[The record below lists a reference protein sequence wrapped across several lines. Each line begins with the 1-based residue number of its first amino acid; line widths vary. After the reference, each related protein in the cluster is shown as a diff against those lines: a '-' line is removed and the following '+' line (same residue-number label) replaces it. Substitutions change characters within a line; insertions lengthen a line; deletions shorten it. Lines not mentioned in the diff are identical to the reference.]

1 MDIFAQRLR
10 ELRKQNMLSQREI
23 ADILGVKEKAY
34 QHYEY
39 GNVKPKVETLV
50 KMAEIFEVST
60 DFLFGLSDK
69 AEMKQTLFA
78 KDIKKSISTI
88 LRFERKK
95 LGFTQKQM
103 AEQLGMGYT
112 TYQQYENRKRMPINE
127 SLLHMAQ
134 YFHLDLDTLLGRNE

>member
-1 MDIFAQRLR
+1 
-10 ELRKQNMLSQREI
+10 
-23 ADILGVKEKAY
+23 
-34 QHYEY
+34 
-39 GNVKPKVETLV
+39 
-50 KMAEIFEVST
+50 
-60 DFLFGLSDK
+60 
-69 AEMKQTLFA
+69 MKQTLFA